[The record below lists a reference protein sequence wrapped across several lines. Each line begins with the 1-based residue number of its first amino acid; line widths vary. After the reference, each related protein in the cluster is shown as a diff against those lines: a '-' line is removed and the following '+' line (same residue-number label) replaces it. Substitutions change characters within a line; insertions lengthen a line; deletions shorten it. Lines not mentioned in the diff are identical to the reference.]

1 MPNEIQTATSS
12 ALISEEQQFQE
23 VLGII
28 QLHCQTAAKAVN
40 EEALLTYWHV
50 GAYVSA
56 KLQNEEW
63 GSAVV
68 TRLSEYL
75 RIQDPTLK
83 GYGRRNIY
91 NMVLFYDSYSS
102 PAFKQLLLRIGQA
115 ETLQLTDNA
124 QEQLP
129 QIVQN
134 NSAQL
139 STTTDQFVQ
148 NDSAQMPKILTLTI
162 ISNHLEILTR
172 RKSPE
177 ERLFYILYS
186 HRERLKYKEL
196 QRVITN
202 DAYGSLVGGDKTN
215 LSQALKEQ
223 YPNSPLQLRDTI
235 YIDLLGL
242 PQKFKETRLRKAM
255 VDHMKH
261 FILELGKDFLFMEEE
276 YRLPVGSSTFKS
288 DLLFYHRGLQCL
300 VAVELKTG
308 KFHPRDLGQLEFYLE
323 ALDRDVK
330 RSNENPSIGILLCRE
345 ADSMQVEYA
354 LSRSMSPTMVAEYQR
369 LLIPKE
375 VLQAQIEEY
384 AQIALDDIKPNTPE

>member
-1 MPNEIQTATSS
+1 MANDILASTTS
-12 ALISEEQQFQE
+12 ALALEEQQFHE
-23 VLGII
+23 VLNII
-28 QLHCQTAAKAVN
+28 YLHRQTAAKAVN

-50 GAYVSA
+50 GAYVSS
-56 KLQNEEW
+56 KLQSEEW

-75 RIQDPTLK
+75 RTQDPTLK

-102 PAFKQLLLRIGQA
+102 PSFQQLLQRIGQS
-115 ETLQLTDNA
+115 ETLQLTTSA
-124 QEQLP
+124 KSQLP
-129 QIVQN
+129 TIVQN
-134 NSAQL
+134 DSAQL
-139 STTTDQFVQ
+139 SSAIDQFVQ

-177 ERLFYILYS
+177 ERLFYILYA

-202 DAYGSLVGGDKTN
+202 DAYGSLVGGNKSN

-223 YPNSPLQLRDTI
+223 YPDSPLQLRDTI

-242 PQKFKETRLRKAM
+242 PQKFKETHLRKAM
-255 VDHMKH
+255 VEHMKH

-288 DLLFYHRGLQCL
+288 DMLFYHRGLQCL

-345 ADSMQVEYA
+345 ADSLQVEYA

-369 LLIPKE
+369 HLIPKE
-375 VLQAQIEEY
+375 VLQTQIEEY
-384 AQIALDDIKPNTPE
+384 AQIALGDSKKQ

>member
-1 MPNEIQTATSS
+1 MANDISIQPICTT
-12 ALISEEQQFQE
+12 EEQQFQE

-28 QLHCQTAAKAVN
+28 QIHRQAAAKTVN
-40 EEALLTYWHV
+40 EEALLIYWHV
-50 GAYVSA
+50 GEYVSA
-56 KLQNEEW
+56 KLQSEEW

-102 PAFKQLLLRIGQA
+102 PDFQRLLQRIGQT
-115 ETLQLTDNA
+115 ETLQFTLA
-124 QEQLP
+124 GQSQLP
-129 QIVQN
+129 QIVRN
-134 NSAQL
+134 DSAQIA
-139 STTTDQFVQ
+139 TDTNQIVQ
-148 NDSAQMPKILTLTI
+148 NRSAQMPKILTLTI

-172 RKSPE
+172 RKSAE
-177 ERLFYILYS
+177 ERLFYILYT
-186 HRERLKYKEL
+186 HREHLKYKEL
-196 QRVITN
+196 QRVIAN

-215 LSQALKEQ
+215 LSRVLKEQ
-223 YPNSPLQLRDTI
+223 YPDSPLQLRDTI

-242 PQKFKETRLRKAM
+242 SQKFKETRLRKAM
-255 VDHMKH
+255 VEHMKH

-345 ADSMQVEYA
+345 ADSLQVEYA

-384 AQIALDDIKPNTPE
+384 AQIALGDTKDESSH

>member
-1 MPNEIQTATSS
+1 MD
-12 ALISEEQQFQE
+12 
-23 VLGII
+23 
-28 QLHCQTAAKAVN
+28 KAVSN
-40 EEALLTYWHV
+40 LLNINAIQDF
-50 GAYVSA
+50 GA
-56 KLQNEEW
+56 
-63 GSAVV
+63 AVV

-75 RIQDPTLK
+75 RTQDPTLK

-102 PAFKQLLLRIGQA
+102 PAFLQLLQRIGQT
-115 ETLQLTDNA
+115 ETLQLTDSA
-124 QEQLP
+124 RGQLL

-134 NSAQL
+134 DSAQL
-139 STTTDQFVQ
+139 ATTDQIVQ
-148 NDSAQMPKILTLTI
+148 NRSAQMPKILTLTI

-177 ERLFYILYS
+177 ERLFYILYT

-202 DAYGSLVGGDKTN
+202 DAYSSLVGGDKTN
-215 LSQALKEQ
+215 LSQTLKEQ
-223 YPNSPLQLRDTI
+223 YPDSPLQLRDTV

-242 PQKFKETRLRKAM
+242 PQKFKETHLRKAM
-255 VDHMKH
+255 VEHMKH

-345 ADSMQVEYA
+345 ADNMQVEYA

-384 AQIALDDIKPNTPE
+384 AQIALSYSKKQ

>member
-1 MPNEIQTATSS
+1 
-12 ALISEEQQFQE
+12 
-23 VLGII
+23 
-28 QLHCQTAAKAVN
+28 
-40 EEALLTYWHV
+40 
-50 GAYVSA
+50 
-56 KLQNEEW
+56 
-63 GSAVV
+63 
-68 TRLSEYL
+68 
-75 RIQDPTLK
+75 
-83 GYGRRNIY
+83 
-91 NMVLFYDSYSS
+91 
-102 PAFKQLLLRIGQA
+102 
-115 ETLQLTDNA
+115 
-124 QEQLP
+124 
-129 QIVQN
+129 
-134 NSAQL
+134 
-139 STTTDQFVQ
+139 
-148 NDSAQMPKILTLTI
+148 MPKILTLTI

-172 RKSPE
+172 RKSAE
-177 ERLFYILYS
+177 ERLFYILYT

-202 DAYGSLVGGDKTN
+202 DAYGSLVGGDKSN
-215 LSQALKEQ
+215 LSRALKEQ
-223 YPNSPLQLRDTI
+223 YPDSPFQLRDTI

-242 PQKFKETRLRKAM
+242 PQKFKENHLRKAM
-255 VDHMKH
+255 VEHMKQ
-261 FILELGKDFLFMEEE
+261 FILELGKDFLYMEEE

-345 ADSMQVEYA
+345 ADSLQVEYA

-384 AQIALDDIKPNTPE
+384 AQIALGEINDE

>member
-1 MPNEIQTATSS
+1 MASGIKTSTTS
-12 ALISEEQQFQE
+12 VLVSEEQQFHE
-23 VLGII
+23 VLNII
-28 QLHCQTAAKAVN
+28 QLHRQTVAKTVN

-56 KLQNEEW
+56 KLQSEEW

-102 PAFKQLLLRIGQA
+102 PAFLQLLQRIGQT
-115 ETLQLTDNA
+115 ETLQLTDSA
-124 QEQLP
+124 REQLP

-134 NSAQL
+134 DSAQL
-139 STTTDQFVQ
+139 TTTDQIVQ
-148 NDSAQMPKILTLTI
+148 NRSAQMPKILTLTI

-177 ERLFYILYS
+177 ERLFYILYT

-215 LSQALKEQ
+215 LSLALKEQ
-223 YPNSPLQLRDTI
+223 YPDSPLQLRDTV

-242 PQKFKETRLRKAM
+242 PQKFKETHLRKAM
-255 VDHMKH
+255 VEHMKH
-261 FILELGKDFLFMEEE
+261 FIIELGKDFLFMEEE

-354 LSRSMSPTMVAEYQR
+354 LSRSMSPTMIAEYQR

-384 AQIALDDIKPNTPE
+384 AQIALSDSKKQ

>member
-75 RIQDPTLK
+75 RTQDPTLK

-215 LSQALKEQ
+215 LSLALKEQ

-276 YRLPVGSSTFKS
+276 Y
-288 DLLFYHRGLQCL
+288 
-300 VAVELKTG
+300 
-308 KFHPRDLGQLEFYLE
+308 
-323 ALDRDVK
+323 
-330 RSNENPSIGILLCRE
+330 
-345 ADSMQVEYA
+345 
-354 LSRSMSPTMVAEYQR
+354 
-369 LLIPKE
+369 
-375 VLQAQIEEY
+375 